1 MTIAMISA
9 SSFVLGATVAY
20 VANRYPGYREAIDAV
35 GGALLIGWAL
45 LSSLLDGRD
54 TGRRSRPERNR
65 STTTRP
71 WPNGDSVLPGVTR
84 GTAAPSGR
92 C

>member
-20 VANRYPGYREAIDAV
+20 VANRYPGHREAIDAV

-45 LSSLLDGRD
+45 LSSFLDGRD
-54 TGRRSRPERNR
+54 RSGRRRPERNR
-65 STTTRP
+65 LATTVRHAQA
-71 WPNGDSVLPGVTR
+71 GQSFDDYSALAER
-84 GTAAPSGR
+84 
-92 C
+92 